1 MSQNTM
7 ATNGSGYRRLRLY
20 QLLPK
25 RELKFPRNHIVLS
38 TKEDQRIEDA
48 ICRAVGGHSTTA
60 DAGGIFEN
68 LFEQVAFHLRKRLT
82 HGRIEFWRDV
92 TTGWEEIAGVV
103 LDVAEVRRLV
113 LAITLAERRWPGHRS
128 SDTLSFLTNVRVAN
142 EFFRLF
148 EAGSDEAVEVLAETA
163 AMRHAP
169 NAFWQPPKQHIPWTT
184 SLARLPIKSN
194 TDTDPTLDIF
204 PEPCDAQP
212 HDFEPVST
220 TLESVDLRDLPA
232 SAGSVVPTS
241 AQRVMSKPIKP
252 IQSRSDKSLFSKTQR
267 RNRRRS
273 EIADVHWINQKKVQL
288 AAKRRESKTAKKVAK
303 KHLKQL
309 QEEDELLLKEF
320 EEVLVAELEPP
331 ESGLEEQENG
341 KVPSSQREKSDTHP
355 TGRTGGRK
363 RPIDAAEAHEPSAKK
378 FKFEVVVGCTRP
390 AQ

>member
-1 MSQNTM
+1 M

-20 QLLPK
+20 QLIPK
-25 RELKFPRNHIVLS
+25 RELKLPRNHIVLS

-48 ICRAVGGHSTTA
+48 ICRAVGGHPTTA

-68 LFEQVAFHLRKRLT
+68 LFEQVAFHLRKRPT
-82 HGRIEFWRDV
+82 HGRVGFWRDV

-113 LAITLAERRWPGHRS
+113 LAITLAERRWPGLKS

-148 EAGSDEAVEVLAETA
+148 EAGSDEAVEILAEIA

-184 SLARLPIKSN
+184 SLARLPVQSN
-194 TDTDPTLDIF
+194 ADTDPTLDIF
-204 PEPCDAQP
+204 PEPCAAQS
-212 HDFEPVST
+212 HDSEPLST
-220 TLESVDLRDLPA
+220 TLQPIPLKDLPA

-252 IQSRSDKSLFSKTQR
+252 IKSRSDKSLFSKTQR

-273 EIADVHWINQKKVQL
+273 EMADVHWFNQKKAQL
-288 AAKRRESKTAKKVAK
+288 AAKRRVSKTAKKVAK
-303 KHLKQL
+303 KHQKQL
-309 QEEDELLLKEF
+309 EEEGELLFKEL
-320 EEVLVAELEPP
+320 EEMLVVELEPP
-331 ESGLEEQENG
+331 DSGLEEQEDG
-341 KVPSSQREKSDTHP
+341 KVSSSQPEKSETHP
-355 TGRTGGRK
+355 TGRSGGRK